1 MPSFVSEFAEDVSG
15 FVLAGGLSRRMGTD
29 KASLVVGGRR
39 LVDRAVACLIES
51 GCRSVTVLHRSPSEF
66 ADLAVPV
73 RADLNGGQGPLD
85 GLVTALETANT
96 AWVVT
101 LPVDLDRID
110 ASILRNV
117 ISALGESEEHD
128 AVCLR
133 GRGGDRQHLVGVWRV
148 RRCLGPLKAAFMA
161 GERSPRA
168 ALGGLGVGWF
178 EVPDASL
185 HNLNEPSD
193 LVPDP

>member
-1 MPSFVSEFAEDVSG
+1 MSVEEVSG
-15 FVLAGGLSRRMGTD
+15 FVLAGGRSRRMGTD

-39 LVDRAVACLIES
+39 LVDRAVACLVET
-51 GCRSVTVLHRSPSEF
+51 GCRSVTVLHRVPSDL

-73 RADLNGGQGPLD
+73 RVDLYGGQGPLD

-96 AWVVT
+96 ARIVT

-110 ASILRNV
+110 TTTLRDVITASE
-117 ISALGESEEHD
+117 ESEEHD

-133 GRGGDRQHLVGVWRV
+133 GHSGDRQHLVGVWRV
-148 RRCLGPLKAAFMA
+148 RRCLDPLKSAFMA
-161 GERSPRA
+161 GERSPRV
-168 ALGGLGVGWF
+168 ALSRLRVGWF
-178 EVPDASL
+178 EVPDATL

-193 LVPDP
+193 LDPDP